1 MEFLSK
7 GLIFIDLILLYVLE
21 LVGWPPGARF
31 LKGIMPDNS
40 IPWEESPS
48 FTGQDAG

>member
-7 GLIFIDLILLYVLE
+7 GLIFIYLILLYVLE

-31 LKGIMPDNS
+31 LKGVMPDNS